1 MGGSI
6 VPPEGRYGSIDSNIV
21 DDALPPGNGADK
33 RAFTYFVL
41 GGARFLYATAA
52 RLAVIS
58 VVSTLSAS
66 ADVLALS
73 SVEVDLSSIQMGSTV
88 TVKWRGK
95 PVFIKHR
102 TAEQI
107 AEVSGPAPPSEFRH
121 AQTDAERVTNPNWL
135 IVLGVCTHLGC
146 VPLGDGAGD
155 FGGWFCP
162 CHGSQYDTSG
172 RIRKGPAPR
181 NMEVPV
187 AAFTNETTIKLG

>member
-95 PVFIKHR
+95 V
-102 TAEQI
+102 
-107 AEVSGPAPPSEFRH
+107 
-121 AQTDAERVTNPNWL
+121 RVTP
-135 IVLGVCTHLGC
+135 
-146 VPLGDGAGD
+146 PPP
-155 FGGWFCP
+155 FFC
-162 CHGSQYDTSG
+162 
-172 RIRKGPAPR
+172 
-181 NMEVPV
+181 
-187 AAFTNETTIKLG
+187 

>member
-95 PVFIKHR
+95 V
-102 TAEQI
+102 
-107 AEVSGPAPPSEFRH
+107 
-121 AQTDAERVTNPNWL
+121 RVTPPPFFFAGTPRSLTRPAQFLLSPINARHPL
-135 IVLGVCTHLGC
+135 ICC
-146 VPLGDGAGD
+146 E
-155 FGGWFCP
+155 
-162 CHGSQYDTSG
+162 
-172 RIRKGPAPR
+172 PAAR
-181 NMEVPV
+181 VH
-187 AAFTNETTIKLG
+187 